1 MQLAPGHHH
10 HIEVNQQANMW
21 LIHWRQNDLNNH
33 EAAARGDDL
42 ADVIEDLARALVIPI
57 MQDKLKQI
65 EVAACWHGLEEVA
78 ANEFQPG
85 LMALDPLDRLPQRH
99 HPIGDF
105 ASEFDIL

>member
-1 MQLAPGHHH
+1 MR
-10 HIEVNQQANMW
+10 

-42 ADVIEDLARALVIPI
+42 ADVIEDLARAVVILI
-57 MQDKLKQI
+57 MQNKLKQI

-85 LMALDPLDRLPQRH
+85 LMALDPVCCPITTSPLRQCIRARLLANQAAH
-99 HPIGDF
+99 D
-105 ASEFDIL
+105 